1 MYMYV
6 YIYMGQNNVTHTGLL
21 PKAVVQPKIDDLK
34 VFRSLF
40 FQIDTGI
47 VWDAR
52 RALSNEPG

>member
-1 MYMYV
+1 MYMYD
-6 YIYMGQNNVTHTGLL
+6 IYMVNNSFTHTGLL
-21 PKAVVQPKIDDLK
+21 PMAVVQPKIDDLK

-52 RALSNEPG
+52 REESTQLG